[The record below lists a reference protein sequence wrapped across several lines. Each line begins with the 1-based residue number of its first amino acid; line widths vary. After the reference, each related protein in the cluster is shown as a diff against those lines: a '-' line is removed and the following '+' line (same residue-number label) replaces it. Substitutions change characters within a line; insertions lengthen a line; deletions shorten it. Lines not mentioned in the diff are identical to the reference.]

1 MRQPIANFSNNRL
14 RLAASSVGDA
24 GQILLFNNSGGAET
38 WSCWQMVCSLIEP
51 TEDFMKS
58 ARRLFYMAV
67 IFLIA
72 AQLEAAA
79 SSISFKITLPAG
91 NRQPVTGRV
100 FVIIARADTPEPRL
114 QVGSWRSR
122 TELLAVDTQ
131 GLQPGQSVTLD
142 TLALSY
148 PLKSIRE
155 IPPGDY
161 YVQALMNVYT
171 RFQRADGNTIWA
183 HMDQWE
189 GQQFNKSPG
198 NLYSEVGH
206 FHLDALSGYELRL
219 NLDKTIPAIQLP
231 VDTRYVKHIKIQ
243 SKLLSQ
249 FWGQPISIGATVL
262 LPEGYDAHPN
272 THYPVL
278 YEQVHFSLRP
288 PLGFSEEIAPDVPQR
303 EGRIS
308 GGALFKHW
316 TSPGFPRMIAVTFQH
331 PTVFFDD
338 SYAVNSANNGPY
350 GDAIMTELV
359 PYIEEHFRVIRQPY
373 ARVLSGGST
382 GGWESLALQVFH
394 PDFFGGTLTFYPEPV
409 DFSRYQLVDIYN
421 DNNAFLAPGYDPPLP
436 ERPRERTSEGQA
448 DMTMR
453 QMSQLEEVLGSH
465 GRSGQQFE
473 AWEAVY
479 GPVGQDG
486 YPKPLWDKLTG
497 KIDPQVAAYM
507 RDHGYDLRYYLEQN
521 WTKIGPDLVGKLHL
535 YCGDMDNF
543 YLNLAVYKLEDFL
556 RHTSN
561 PAYGG
566 SFEYGRPMK
575 GHGWSP
581 LNQVELLN
589 VMATHISRNA
599 PAGADNSWKY

>member
-1 MRQPIANFSNNRL
+1 M
-14 RLAASSVGDA
+14 
-24 GQILLFNNSGGAET
+24 
-38 WSCWQMVCSLIEP
+38 
-51 TEDFMKS
+51 
-58 ARRLFYMAV
+58 
-67 IFLIA
+67 
-72 AQLEAAA
+72 
-79 SSISFKITLPAG
+79 
-91 NRQPVTGRV
+91 
-100 FVIIARADTPEPRL
+100 
-114 QVGSWRSR
+114 
-122 TELLAVDTQ
+122 
-131 GLQPGQSVTLD
+131 
-142 TLALSY
+142 
-148 PLKSIRE
+148 
-155 IPPGDY
+155 
-161 YVQALMNVYT
+161 
-171 RFQRADGNTIWA
+171 
-183 HMDQWE
+183 
-189 GQQFNKSPG
+189 
-198 NLYSEVGH
+198 
-206 FHLDALSGYELRL
+206 
-219 NLDKTIPAIQLP
+219 
-231 VDTRYVKHIKIQ
+231 
-243 SKLLSQ
+243 
-249 FWGQPISIGATVL
+249 

-272 THYPVL
+272 AHYPVL
-278 YEQVHFSLRP
+278 YEQGHFSLRP
-288 PLGFSEEIAPDVPQR
+288 PLGFSEEPAPDAPQR

-308 GGALFKHW
+308 GGALYKRW

-331 PTVFFDD
+331 PTVYFDD

-350 GDAIMTELV
+350 GDAIMTELI
-359 PYIEEHFRVIRQPY
+359 PYIEEHFRIIRQPY

-394 PDFFGGTLTFYPEPV
+394 PDFFGGTWTFYPDPV

-421 DNNAFLAPGYDPPLP
+421 DNNAFLAPSYDPPIP
-436 ERPRERTSEGQA
+436 ERPMERTSEGQV
-448 DMTMR
+448 DVTMR

-497 KIDPQVAAYM
+497 KIDSQVAAHM

-521 WTKIGPDLVGKLHL
+521 WPKIGPDLVGKLHL

-581 LNQVELLN
+581 LNQAELLN
-589 VMATHISRNA
+589 VMAAHISRNA